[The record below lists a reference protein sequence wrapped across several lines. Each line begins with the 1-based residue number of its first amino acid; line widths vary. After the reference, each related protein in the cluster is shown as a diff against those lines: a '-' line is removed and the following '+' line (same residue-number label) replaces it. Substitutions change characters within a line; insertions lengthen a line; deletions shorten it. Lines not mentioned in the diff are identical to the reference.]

1 MYHFFNMRSANIRR
15 GVLALA
21 IIGLSACSSPEERAK
36 SYYEHGVQLLAAHDN
51 KRAEIEFRN
60 AVKYNKNLLPAW
72 QGLAQIEE
80 QAHNGPGLIPVLSS
94 IVELDPNDM
103 TTRLKLGRLLLLG
116 RAFDRALRLVNDVKE
131 ADSQNADLLALKA
144 AVLFKLND
152 TAGAD
157 REAEAA
163 LKIDPANGSAMLVAA
178 ADDLARGDA
187 KGALEILNNQTMAES
202 TDVGVQ
208 LFKLQILEKTQ
219 DLQQAEAV
227 LHKLIELNPKEIRFK
242 NELIRLYLFQHR
254 NDDAEKE
261 QRTIVAADPTNT
273 VAQLDLVRLLTAIK
287 GQAAGQQE
295 LDALIKAGGDT
306 FPYQMAL
313 AQFYFRQ
320 GKFSEG
326 VALLKSLI
334 SDASS
339 PDHVLTAQISLAE
352 VYLNKKQTDNAEP
365 LVSDILSKD
374 GRNTS
379 GLKLRAVMR
388 LDRGQVE
395 GAVADLREALN
406 GQPRAVDLM
415 VMLAIA
421 YERSGSIDLAEKEF
435 ADAMRQS
442 NFNPSVS
449 LNYVAFLQRRDNIA
463 HAEDVATDLAGR
475 WPKNVEVLSALAQIR
490 LARRE
495 WVGAQEV
502 AETIKRIG
510 ADRTAVDEL
519 LAAAL
524 AGQNKY
530 DESIA
535 ALQDASSNAPT
546 ATRPMYALVRTY
558 VAAKK
563 TDQAIAFLQSVL
575 KANPSN
581 ADAYVLLG
589 SVQLANKSPDQAQQ
603 SFMAAIEKQPTSI
616 VGYRALANFYLLQK
630 NNDEALK
637 VTRAGLKE
645 QPDNFELHLALAGML
660 ENTGN
665 YEAAISEYQSLLEKD
680 PGSIVV
686 ANNLAS
692 LLADYRTDK
701 PSFDQAQAISAI
713 LRRSPQPQFKDTLGW
728 ISYRQGDYKAA
739 VAQLKDAAAGLPKQ
753 ASVHYHLGMSYAAAG
768 QPEMASEQ
776 FKMALNQAPDHE
788 LEGKI
793 RAALAKLGT
802 Q

>member
-1 MYHFFNMRSANIRR
+1 
-15 GVLALA
+15 
-21 IIGLSACSSPEERAK
+21 
-36 SYYEHGVQLLAAHDN
+36 
-51 KRAEIEFRN
+51 
-60 AVKYNKNLLPAW
+60 
-72 QGLAQIEE
+72 
-80 QAHNGPGLIPVLSS
+80 
-94 IVELDPNDM
+94 
-103 TTRLKLGRLLLLG
+103 
-116 RAFDRALRLVNDVKE
+116 
-131 ADSQNADLLALKA
+131 
-144 AVLFKLND
+144 
-152 TAGAD
+152 
-157 REAEAA
+157 
-163 LKIDPANGSAMLVAA
+163 
-178 ADDLARGDA
+178 
-187 KGALEILNNQTMAES
+187 
-202 TDVGVQ
+202 
-208 LFKLQILEKTQ
+208 
-219 DLQQAEAV
+219 
-227 LHKLIELNPKEIRFK
+227 
-242 NELIRLYLFQHR
+242 
-254 NDDAEKE
+254 
-261 QRTIVAADPTNT
+261 
-273 VAQLDLVRLLTAIK
+273 
-287 GQAAGQQE
+287 
-295 LDALIKAGGDT
+295 
-306 FPYQMAL
+306 L

-395 GAVADLREALN
+395 GAVADLREALS

-502 AETIKRIG
+502 AENIKRIG

-589 SVQLANKSPDQAQQ
+589 SVQLANKSPDKAQQ

-616 VGYRALANFYLLQK
+616 VGYRALANFFLLQK

-645 QPDNFELHLALAGML
+645 QPDNFELHLVLAGML

-701 PSFDQAQAISAI
+701 PSFDQAQAIAAI

-739 VAQLKDAAAGLPKQ
+739 VAQLKDAAAALPKQ
-753 ASVHYHLGMSYAAAG
+753 ANVHYHLGMSYAAVN